1 MEEKAVERKRN
12 EAIIYRYGFNIVSR
26 LLIDKVIEIY
36 LCAYTKDSYLGY
48 ILFLKK
54 MNAHRAI

>member
-12 EAIIYRYGFNIVSR
+12 EAIIYRYGFNIVSK
-26 LLIDKVIEIY
+26 LLIDKIIEIY

-54 MNAHRAI
+54 